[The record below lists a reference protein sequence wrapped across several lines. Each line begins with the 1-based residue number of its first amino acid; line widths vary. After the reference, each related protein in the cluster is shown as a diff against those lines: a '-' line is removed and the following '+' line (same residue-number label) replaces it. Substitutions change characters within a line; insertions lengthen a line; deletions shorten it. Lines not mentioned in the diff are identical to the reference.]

1 MVCWLNHRP
10 LNEGGKYIV
19 RHGTDETRAMI
30 KNVHYKVNINTLENI
45 VDDKNVKM
53 NDIAHISIKT
63 LKPLKYD
70 SYSENRVTGSL
81 VLIDENTF
89 ETVGAG
95 MIVHDLEDEAFA
107 I

>member
-1 MVCWLNHRP
+1 V
-10 LNEGGKYIV
+10 
-19 RHGTDETRAMI
+19 
-30 KNVHYKVNINTLENI
+30 
-45 VDDKNVKM
+45 
-53 NDIAHISIKT
+53 NDIAHITIKT

-70 SYSENRVTGSL
+70 DYNENRITGSL

-95 MIVHDLEDEAFA
+95 MIVSDQEVYSYN